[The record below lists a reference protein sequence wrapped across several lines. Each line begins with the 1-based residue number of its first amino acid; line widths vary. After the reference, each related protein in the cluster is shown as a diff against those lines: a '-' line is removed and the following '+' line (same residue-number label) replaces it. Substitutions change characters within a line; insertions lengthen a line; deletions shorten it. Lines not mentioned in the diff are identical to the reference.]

1 MQKPPDVPAGVVRKV
16 VDGCV
21 KARPQKIAG
30 LADGIVGRDAWYRS
44 GSLKRKTLGWG
55 TVRRGCGERGCAAT
69 ADRPGV
75 HPVQKFGVCP

>member
-1 MQKPPDVPAGVVRKV
+1 MKKFPDALAYVVRKV
-16 VDGCV
+16 VDEYVEAC
-21 KARPQKIAG
+21 PQKIAG
-30 LADGIVGRDAWYRS
+30 LADGIVVRDAWYRS

-55 TVRRGCGERGCAAT
+55 TTRRGCGERGCAAT